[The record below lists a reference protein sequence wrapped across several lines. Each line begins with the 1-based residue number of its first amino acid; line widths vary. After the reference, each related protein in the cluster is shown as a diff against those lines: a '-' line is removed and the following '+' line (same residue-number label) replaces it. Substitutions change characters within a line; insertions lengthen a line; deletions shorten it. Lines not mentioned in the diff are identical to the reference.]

1 MEQTKKLSWQEAQ
14 LEIKKLLGNNR
25 VDFARPFAEFDNRI
39 MGYRAS
45 IITLK
50 GIINKGNNTMRSI
63 KNVFAPASEND
74 VDAYVKFMVQKF
86 REYKNDPNFSESSLI
101 TTDDIVPLIKFGL
114 IHENEKDGFT
124 DYYTKPS
131 TNFYRNN
138 KYTQDEELE
147 IAEWCSRNT
156 DYLQSTRVD
165 TCINGFNQSRSAKN
179 QKIEEDFRT
188 ASDGTG
194 HAGETVMTDEQV
206 KAMFKDRIQDETT
219 GKIRY

>member
-1 MEQTKKLSWQEAQ
+1 
-14 LEIKKLLGNNR
+14 
-25 VDFARPFAEFDNRI
+25 
-39 MGYRAS
+39 
-45 IITLK
+45 
-50 GIINKGNNTMRSI
+50 
-63 KNVFAPASEND
+63 
-74 VDAYVKFMVQKF
+74 
-86 REYKNDPNFSESSLI
+86 
-101 TTDDIVPLIKFGL
+101 
-114 IHENEKDGFT
+114 
-124 DYYTKPS
+124 
-131 TNFYRNN
+131 FYRNN

>member
-1 MEQTKKLSWQEAQ
+1 MRADNSLS
-14 LEIKKLLGNNR
+14 
-25 VDFARPFAEFDNRI
+25 
-39 MGYRAS
+39 AS
-45 IITLK
+45 
-50 GIINKGNNTMRSI
+50 
-63 KNVFAPASEND
+63 
-74 VDAYVKFMVQKF
+74 
-86 REYKNDPNFSESSLI
+86 NFSESSLI

-138 KYTQDEELE
+138 VYTQDEELE